1 MDVTNLCCPGCA
13 YKISREDII
22 YGSCPCCGTSLQSDE
37 VAVDKI
43 VDGTSDI
50 KDANGNIVGS
60 AKIPR
65 GYQAEATFYS
75 DNMDKVTPR
84 RLKIDLKGADGS
96 VMFYESGS
104 SYVQMKSGIY
114 NDATGEFSHDLN
126 ARKRNFCEPSEF
138 LDKLAEKMAGAR
150 INVEYTRQFPIED
163 MGTLRNIFLNAS
175 AEDIRKAT
183 AQNHGTR
190 FRLDDFY
197 FDGLVKVYSY
207 NTQQGYRYLTLG
219 TMIRGDEISVSLSTA
234 ASLADTLETTR
245 DITGKISQVTNA
257 SHGFVGNMAGRAARR
272 MGFGAVMAIPGAING
287 VNRFINQSGV
297 IDLLDNVKDKEVTE
311 DETSSLITPDA
322 SDGSNEGF
330 GNHRPEGA
338 KVSYISW
345 GYECIIGMY
354 TSGRPD
360 ERQLQGYDEFIQTL
374 NCNTDLNG

>member
-1 MDVTNLCCPGCA
+1 MEVTNLCCPGCA
-13 YKISREDII
+13 YKISREDVI
-22 YGSCPCCGTSLQSDE
+22 YGSCPCCGTALQSDD
-37 VAVDKI
+37 VSIDKN

-50 KDANGNIVGS
+50 KDTNGNVVGS

-65 GYQAEATFYS
+65 GYQAEASFYT
-75 DNMDKVTPR
+75 DNLDKVTPR

-104 SYVQMKSGIY
+104 TYVQMKSGIY
-114 NDATGEFSHDLN
+114 NDASGEFREDLY

-138 LDKLAEKMAGAR
+138 LDKLAEKMAGSR
-150 INVEYTRQFPIED
+150 INVEYTRSFPIED

-234 ASLADTLETTR
+234 AALADTLETTR
-245 DITGKISQVTNA
+245 DITGKISQFTNA
-257 SHGFVGNMAGRAARR
+257 TAGLNR

-287 VNRFINQSGV
+287 VNRFINQSNV
-297 IDLLDNVKDKEVTE
+297 IGLLDSVKDKDVTE
-311 DETSSLITPDA
+311 DDVNTLVTPDA

-330 GNHRPEGA
+330 GRHRTEGA

-360 ERQLQGYDEFIQTL
+360 ERQLQGYDDFIKTL